1 MIKRTHLFLMIL
13 AGSAVTAAAQSGNWV
28 LDQFDNDTTPSYVDQ
43 HWGSAKPSLVWN
55 TNNSATTL
63 GPNNPGSGSSKW
75 VIPWTTTGDQIMVT
89 HAFAGASNLNQYTT
103 VNFDIRF
110 DSASAT
116 DGHGSFGALEIDWV
130 PQADGWASTP
140 NPPQAYTA
148 FPTSNTNWVHVSMP
162 LNAGGNPKLSAVTGI
177 GFKLQQ
183 NKTGSDLTGTTTFYL
198 DNIILS
204 GLGAPQIVQ
213 LTPAQLWQRLEFQL
227 PNIPAAANPFDPA
240 QIRLDA
246 TFTLPSS
253 RTVTVP
259 AFWYQGYQRL
269 LSGGNE
275 QDTLTGSAGWRLRF
289 TPPETGG
296 YSLSLTIQTNGAPY
310 GTIVTNFTVAAT
322 SAPARFG
329 YVGISTNQQ
338 YFQTSDGQALPLIG
352 EDVCWPSGRGTYD
365 YDSWFSSMQSAGE
378 NFARLWMSPMS
389 FGIETVPTSLNNYSL
404 APAWQLDY
412 VLQLAEQKGI
422 YLQFALDFHGMF
434 VTQPDYWGGGNYWP
448 QNPYNL
454 TNGGPCVNPNAFFTN
469 ATAKAVYQKRLR
481 YLAGRYGYSQNLLG
495 WEFFNEIDNDYA
507 FLNAN
512 DVAAWHAL
520 MGNWL
525 HTNDPFGHLITT
537 SLTYASAHAEL
548 WSLPQ
553 LDYVSE
559 HAYTMANSPLTIA
572 SDSQTFLKTYGK
584 PIMVG
589 EFGTSWQ
596 GWNRSADPYLRGF
609 REGLWSGALGGS
621 VGTSM
626 AWWWQNIDSENDYS
640 IYAALAKILHR
651 TSWGAGSWTNITFR
665 TGSQILS
672 GLGQRG
678 SRESLLYLVAADAV
692 FPTGGTNVS
701 LPPQQGQSVALSN
714 WSPGTYYAEWYDP
727 ATGTQVGASQ
737 GTTVS
742 GILTLPLPD
751 YTVDLVGKVYP
762 PPTLSVPLVN
772 PAGYF
777 QFQLNS
783 ETWGQ
788 YAIQKSTDLVNW
800 TSMFAVTNVQGAIVV
815 TNPEPIDGVSEFFR
829 ASKSF

>member
-1 MIKRTHLFLMIL
+1 
-13 AGSAVTAAAQSGNWV
+13 V
-28 LDQFDNDTTPSYVDQ
+28 
-43 HWGSAKPSLVWN
+43 SL
-55 TNNSATTL
+55 
-63 GPNNPGSGSSKW
+63 
-75 VIPWTTTGDQIMVT
+75 
-89 HAFAGASNLNQYTT
+89 
-103 VNFDIRF
+103 
-110 DSASAT
+110 
-116 DGHGSFGALEIDWV
+116 
-130 PQADGWASTP
+130 
-140 NPPQAYTA
+140 
-148 FPTSNTNWVHVSMP
+148 P
-162 LNAGGNPKLSAVTGI
+162 LNASGNAKLSVVTGI

-183 NKTGSDLTGTTTFYL
+183 NKTGADLTGTTTFYL
-198 DNIILS
+198 DNIILG
-204 GLGAPQIVQ
+204 GLGTPQIVQ

-227 PNIPAAANPFDPA
+227 ANMPPAANPFDPA

-246 TFTLPSS
+246 TFTLPST

-259 AFWYQGYQRL
+259 AFWYQGYQRS
-269 LSGGNE
+269 LSAGNE
-275 QDTLTGSAGWRLRF
+275 VDTLTGSAGWRLRF
-289 TPPETGG
+289 TPPETGA
-296 YSLSLTIQTNGAPY
+296 YLLSLTIQTNGVPY
-310 GTIVTNFTVAAT
+310 GTLVTNFTVAT
-322 SAPARFG
+322 IPIPARFG
-329 YVGISTNQQ
+329 YVGIRTNQQ
-338 YFQTSDGQALPLIG
+338 YFQTGDGQALPLIG

-365 YDSWFSSMQSAGE
+365 YDSWFASMQSAGE

-389 FGIETVPTSLNNYSL
+389 FGIETVPTSLNSYSL

-412 VLQLAEQKGI
+412 LLQLAEQKGI
-422 YLQFALDFHGMF
+422 YLQLALDFHGMF

-448 QNPYNL
+448 KNPYNI

-469 ATAKAVYQKRLR
+469 ATAKTIYQKRLR
-481 YLAGRYGYSQNLLG
+481 YLVGRYGYSPNLLG

-512 DVAAWHAL
+512 DVAAWHGL

-537 SLTYASAHAEL
+537 SLTYASSHPEL

-572 SDSQTFLKTYGK
+572 SDSQLFLKTYDK
-584 PIMVG
+584 PIMIG

-640 IYAALAKILHR
+640 VYAALAKILQR

-672 GLGQRG
+672 GVGQRG
-678 SRESLLYLVAADAV
+678 ARESLLYLVAAGAV
-692 FPTGGTNVS
+692 FPTGSTNVS
-701 LPPQQGQSVALSN
+701 LPLQQGQSVALSN
-714 WSPGTYYAEWYDP
+714 WLPGTYYAEWYDP
-727 ATGTQVGASQ
+727 GTGTFVGASQ

-742 GILTLPLPD
+742 GILTLPLAN

-762 PPTLSVPLVN
+762 PPTLSVPSVN

-788 YAIQKSTDLVNW
+788 YAIQKSTDLANW
-800 TSMFAVTNVQGAIVV
+800 TPMFTVTNVQGTIVV

-829 ASKSF
+829 AQKSF